1 MRIKFD
7 KKNIKNQIPMDEI
20 EIFFL
25 IQLKDR
31 GPLCNF
37 ARPAYLLRWRGEK
50 RGGELSLELL
60 HVIDVD
66 THCPTV

>member
-25 IQLKDR
+25 IQLKD
-31 GPLCNF
+31 
-37 ARPAYLLRWRGEK
+37 
-50 RGGELSLELL
+50 
-60 HVIDVD
+60 
-66 THCPTV
+66 